1 MRVGKASAQPPGPRF
16 AVRRPPR
23 RKSGRRRMGIMA
35 LVVLGAALLGGA
47 IYWGWHTPAFAV
59 TRIETGSY
67 RFTSPAVL
75 DSVLG
80 RYLGRNLLSVGK
92 ADVARDM
99 ASLSWVK
106 DLHIQRRLPGTLAV
120 DFREWRPLAVIAQQ
134 DLEPGLR
141 GGTWVLAE
149 NGEVLAFPEGM
160 AVPALPTLVG
170 CSLAGGAG
178 PGHGRGGGLAAGDSV
193 ETATLL
199 ALFRSMDSV
208 GLETVA
214 PVDFVVVRP
223 EGYAIVLEGGQG
235 RLQVG
240 REDFRSRLERYL
252 AARSH
257 IEPGLDV
264 DLRFAD
270 RLTVRRSDNE

>member
-1 MRVGKASAQPPGPRF
+1 MTPARARTTAADARF
-16 AVRRPPR
+16 AVRRPAAPG
-23 RKSGRRRMGIMA
+23 SRRRRAAIAGTAI
-35 LVVLGAALLGGA
+35 LVLGLVCGG
-47 IYWGWHTPAFAV
+47 IYWALHTPMFAV

-67 RFTSPAVL
+67 RFTSPDAL

-80 RYLGRNLLSVGK
+80 RYLGRNLLGIGR
-92 ADVARDM
+92 DEVAGDM
-99 ASLSWVK
+99 AALSWVR

-134 DLEPGLR
+134 DLAPAQR
-141 GGTWVLAE
+141 RGTWVLGE
-149 NGEVLAFPEGM
+149 NGRILEFPAELE
-160 AVPALPTLVG
+160 VPALPTLVG
-170 CSLAGGAG
+170 YKPIATAEGSPEEREG
-178 PGHGRGGGLAAGDSV
+178 PTAARAAESDTLLELFDALAA
-193 ETATLL
+193 
-199 ALFRSMDSV
+199 V

-240 REDFRSRLERYL
+240 REDFRPRLERYL

-257 IEPGLDV
+257 LEPGLDV
-264 DLRFAD
+264 DLRFTGQV
-270 RLTVRRSDNE
+270 TVRRPDLR

>member
-1 MRVGKASAQPPGPRF
+1 M
-16 AVRRPPR
+16 
-23 RKSGRRRMGIMA
+23 
-35 LVVLGAALLGGA
+35 
-47 IYWGWHTPAFAV
+47 

-67 RFTSPAVL
+67 RFTSPAAL

-80 RYLGRNLLSVGK
+80 RYLGRNLLAVGR
-92 ADVARDM
+92 DEVAGDM
-99 ASLSWVK
+99 AGLSWVR

-134 DLEPGLR
+134 DLTPAQRQGV
-141 GGTWVLAE
+141 WVLGE
-149 NGEVLAFPEGM
+149 NGRILEFPAELEVP
-160 AVPALPTLVG
+160 VLPTLVG
-170 CSLAGGAG
+170 YRPAVRVAGSPAENGEATVTR
-178 PGHGRGGGLAAGDSV
+178 PAAADTLLDLFDALAA
-193 ETATLL
+193 
-199 ALFRSMDSV
+199 V

-214 PVDFVVVRP
+214 PVDFIIVRP
-223 EGYAIVLEGGQG
+223 EGYAIVLAGGQG

-257 IEPGLDV
+257 LKPGLDV

-270 RLTVRRSDNE
+270 QVTVRRPDVE